1 MCELATIATIASI
14 AGTGMQAIGAYQTA
28 QSQKASYAY
37 QSRVSENNAKI
48 GEWQAQDAM
57 KRGERAEIDQ
67 RRKTAQLKGAQ
78 TASLAA
84 RGLDIGTGSALN
96 ILSDTDYLGEIDAL
110 TIRDNSR
117 REAWGIRQG
126 AQNDTNNAGVLRG
139 AGNAIS
145 PIGAGATS
153 LLTGAGQVAKQW
165 YYLKDKD
172 KN

>member
-14 AGTGMQAIGAYQTA
+14 AGTGMQAFGAYQTA
-28 QSQKASYAY
+28 QSQKSAYAY
-37 QSRVSENNAKI
+37 QARVAQNNATM

-57 KRGERAEIDQ
+57 RRGERAEIDQ

-110 TIRDNSR
+110 TIRDNGR
-117 REAWGIRQG
+117 REAWAYRQG
-126 AQNDTNNAGVLRG
+126 AQNDANSAGVLR
-139 AGNAIS
+139 ATGNAIS
-145 PIGAGATS
+145 PLGAGATS
-153 LLTGAGQVAKQW
+153 LLTSAPQVARHW
-165 YYLKDKD
+165 YDLKGKGG
-172 KN
+172 